1 MNIGLL
7 TGNIDML
14 IALSAAVAV
23 VAAIFV
29 VFWPYFVRDHL
40 TERMAQVISENER
53 IRVRER
59 NRLNAQTKQISLRT
73 EPKRLYKLIVDRLNL
88 TGTEDSEMVKML
100 RMAGYRGDGPI
111 TAYLAMRQVA
121 PLGMI
126 VLAALYVFVILHLDY
141 PLFAKLAIVM
151 AAAGLGYYAPPL
163 YVKNKTTNRQS
174 SIRRSWPDALDLLL
188 ICVESGMGIEGALR
202 KVSAEIGSQS
212 VALAEELAL
221 TTAELSY
228 LQDRR
233 KAYENL
239 AARTGLDSVKGVVT
253 SLIQS
258 EKYGTALSQSLRV
271 QAQENRDRRMN
282 EAEKKAAALPPKLTV
297 PMIVFFLPVLFAV
310 IITPAVIQMMR
321 V

>member
-1 MNIGLL
+1 V
-7 TGNIDML
+7 
-14 IALSAAVAV
+14 AATLV
-23 VAAIFV
+23 VA
-29 VFWPYFVRDHL
+29 WPYFVRDHL
-40 TERMAQVISENER
+40 TERMVQVTNENER
-53 IRVRER
+53 VRVRER
-59 NRLNAQTKQISLRT
+59 NRLNAQSKQVSLRT

-88 TGTEDSEMVKML
+88 AGTEDSDTVKML
-100 RMAGYRGDGPI
+100 RMAGYRGEGPI
-111 TAYLAMRQVA
+111 TAYLAIRQLA
-121 PLGMI
+121 PLGMV
-126 VLAALYVFVILHLDY
+126 VLAILYVFVILKLDY
-141 PLFAKLAIVM
+141 PLFVKLALVM
-151 AAAGLGYYAPPL
+151 GAAALGYYAPSL
-163 YVKNKTTNRQS
+163 YVKNKITKRQS

-212 VALAEELAL
+212 VELAEELAL

-239 AARTGLDSVKGVVT
+239 SERTGLDGVKGVVT

-271 QAQENRDRRMN
+271 QAQDNRDMRMN

-297 PMIVFFLPVLFAV
+297 PMIIFFLPVLFAV
-310 IITPAVIQMMR
+310 IITPAIIQMMKL
-321 V
+321 

>member
-7 TGNIDML
+7 TANIDMF

-23 VAAIFV
+23 IAAILV
-29 VFWPYFVRDHL
+29 VAWPYFVRDHL
-40 TERMAQVISENER
+40 AERMLQVANESER

-59 NRLNAQTKQISLRT
+59 NRLNAPANQILLRT
-73 EPKRLYKLIVDRLNL
+73 QPKRLYKLIVDRLNL
-88 TGTEDSEMVKML
+88 AGTEGNETVKML
-100 RMAGYRGDGPI
+100 RMAGYRGEGPI
-111 TAYLAMRQVA
+111 TAYLAIRQLA
-121 PLGMI
+121 PLGMA
-126 VLAALYVFVILHLDY
+126 VLAAFYVFVVLQLDY
-141 PLFAKLAIVM
+141 PLFVKLAIVM
-151 AAAGLGYYAPPL
+151 AAASLGYYAPPL
-163 YVKNKTTNRQS
+163 YVKNKITKRQT

-212 VALAEELAL
+212 VELAEELGL

-239 AARTGLDSVKGVVT
+239 AERTGLDGVKGVVT
-253 SLIQS
+253 GLIQS

-271 QAQENRDRRMN
+271 QAQENRDMRMN

-297 PMIVFFLPVLFAV
+297 PMIVFFLPVLFA
-310 IITPAVIQMMR
+310 IIIAPAVIQMMQ

>member
-1 MNIGLL
+1 MNMGLL
-7 TGNIDML
+7 ASNIDML
-14 IALSAAVAV
+14 IALSAAIAV
-23 VAAIFV
+23 VAATLV
-29 VFWPYFVRDHL
+29 VAWPYFVRDHL
-40 TERMAQVISENER
+40 TERMVQVTNENER
-53 IRVRER
+53 VRVRER
-59 NRLNAQTKQISLRT
+59 NRLNAQSQISLRT

-88 TGTEDSEMVKML
+88 AGTEDSDTVKML
-100 RMAGYRGDGPI
+100 RMAGYRGEGPI
-111 TAYLAMRQVA
+111 TAYLAIRQLA
-121 PLGMI
+121 PLGMV
-126 VLAALYVFVILHLDY
+126 VLAALYVFVILKLDY
-141 PLFAKLAIVM
+141 PLFVKMALVM
-151 AAAGLGYYAPPL
+151 AAAALGYYAPSL
-163 YVKNKTTNRQS
+163 YVKNRITKRQS

-212 VALAEELAL
+212 VELAEELAL

-239 AARTGLDSVKGVVT
+239 AERTGLDGVKGVVT

-271 QAQENRDRRMN
+271 QAQDNRDTRMN

-297 PMIVFFLPVLFAV
+297 PMIIFFLPVLFAV
-310 IITPAVIQMMR
+310 ILTPAIIQMMKL
-321 V
+321 

>member
-7 TGNIDML
+7 ASNIDIL

-23 VAAIFV
+23 VAATLV
-29 VFWPYFVRDHL
+29 VAWPYFVRDHL
-40 TERMAQVISENER
+40 TERMVQVTNENER

-59 NRLNAQTKQISLRT
+59 NRLNAQSKQISLRT

-88 TGTEDSEMVKML
+88 AGTEDNETVKML
-100 RMAGYRGDGPI
+100 RMAGYRGEGPI
-111 TAYLAMRQVA
+111 TAYLALRQLA

-126 VLAALYVFVILHLDY
+126 VLATLYVFVILHLDY
-141 PLFAKLAIVM
+141 PLFVKLAIVM
-151 AAAGLGYYAPPL
+151 AAAGVGYYAPRL
-163 YVKNKTTNRQS
+163 YLKNKITKRQF

-202 KVSAEIGSQS
+202 KVSGEIGSQS
-212 VALAEELAL
+212 VELAEELAL

-239 AARTGLDSVKGVVT
+239 SERTGLDGVKGVVT

-271 QAQENRDRRMN
+271 QAQDNRDMRMN

-297 PMIVFFLPVLFAV
+297 PMIIFFLPVLFAV
-310 IITPAVIQMMR
+310 ILTPAIIQMMKA
-321 V
+321 